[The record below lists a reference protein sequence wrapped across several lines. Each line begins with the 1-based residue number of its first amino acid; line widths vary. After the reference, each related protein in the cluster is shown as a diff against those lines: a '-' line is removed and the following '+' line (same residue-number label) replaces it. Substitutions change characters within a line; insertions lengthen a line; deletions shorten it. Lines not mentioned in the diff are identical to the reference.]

1 MCPDRL
7 NPLRIILQIIRKEKR
22 IISFI
27 CVLIKLVLYR
37 VFQQRKKKRSFMWL
51 AYLHRIIIQ
60 DMYVQGKER
69 RNYKFYESRLLQE
82 LLTLPKH
89 LSSPSVFSGFHVTR
103 SLVLCVC
110 FVDHCLS
117 FCTFSFG
124 HSVVCSSLIYGV
136 WLPPSL
142 WCLQTLLT
150 ELWQTTT
157 TWLRR

>member
-1 MCPDRL
+1 MCLD
-7 NPLRIILQIIRKEKR
+7 Q
-22 IISFI
+22 
-27 CVLIKLVLYR
+27 LVLYR

-69 RNYKFYESRLLQE
+69 RNYKFYESQLLQE

-89 LSSPSVFSGFHVTR
+89 LSSPSVFSGFRVTR

-124 HSVVCSSLIYGV
+124 HCVVCSSLIYGF
-136 WLPPSL
+136 WLPPFGVFKLFLQNYDRLQQHGWEDKIL
-142 WCLQTLLT
+142 WYGLIIYVYWVLD
-150 ELWQTTT
+150 
-157 TWLRR
+157 LRMQL